1 MKAMNKL
8 IFISLGVF
16 LFISGCTPK
25 NTSDNAPQPEV
36 IQEVEKKDSTK
47 YLYIAD
53 WCTLPRGEFISGT
66 GIIDSLSV
74 ASFHF
79 GYELLPQIEG
89 FYTGF
94 NLDKIGKDGRLYFCA
109 DIPQAYKK
117 HKLKVKFSGYAKDM
131 RLVDLRSILL
141 RALPIE
147 ITEIRS
153 ADGK

>member
-1 MKAMNKL
+1 MNKL
-8 IFISLGVF
+8 IFISLGGF
-16 LFISGCTPK
+16 LSFWGCTPK
-25 NTSDNAPQPEV
+25 NAPDMPQPEV

-47 YLYIAD
+47 YAYVHD
-53 WCTLPRGEFISGT
+53 WCTLPRGEFISGE

-79 GYELLPQIEG
+79 GYELLPQIDG

-94 NLDKIGKDGRLYFCA
+94 NLDRVPQRVRLYFCA

-131 RLVDLRSILL
+131 RFVDLRSILL

>member
-1 MKAMNKL
+1 MNKL

-25 NTSDNAPQPEV
+25 NTSDNAPQPATV
-36 IQEVEKKDSTK
+36 QEIEKKDTVK
-47 YLYIAD
+47 YVSD
-53 WCTLPRGEFISGT
+53 WCTLPRGELISGI
-66 GIIDSLSV
+66 GIIDSTGSKF
-74 ASFHF
+74 SF

-109 DIPQAYKK
+109 EIPQAYKK
-117 HKLKVKFSGYAKDM
+117 HKLKVVFSGYVKDM
-131 RLVDLRSILL
+131 RLVDLKSANL

>member
-1 MKAMNKL
+1 MKQ
-8 IFISLGVF
+8 
-16 LFISGCTPK
+16 LFIFSIIASLCVLGCKPK
-25 NTSDNAPQPEV
+25 NTPDNSPAPAAV
-36 IQEVEKKDSTK
+36 QEIKKKDSTK
-47 YLYIAD
+47 YAYVHD
-53 WCTLPRGEFISGT
+53 WCTLPRGEFISGE
-66 GIIDSLSV
+66 GIIDSIGV

-117 HKLKVKFSGYAKDM
+117 HKLKVIFSGYVKDM
-131 RLVDLRSILL
+131 RLVDLKSVNL